1 MASMRIR
8 VAREKR
14 VVPLRRACGPLAAP
28 SDWITASVP
37 VTAAA
42 TRVLSSAS
50 PANFSSAGASSGM
63 EAAPRAKART
73 RWPASRARFTVSRP
87 MPWLAPMTRTV
98 AMAASGR
105 QRLLDLLGV
114 GGQHLRL
121 RHLAGRR
128 GERYGFRARHDVE
141 MQMEHHLPA
150 GRLVEL
156 LQGDAGGAERLHGSS
171 CHLLHRLHAGGE
183 LSRARVQHVACRR
196 LGD

>member
-8 VAREKR
+8 VAREKGF
-14 VVPLRRACGPLAAP
+14 VPLRMACGPLAAP

-37 VTAAA
+37 ATAAA

-50 PANFSSAGASSGM
+50 PPIFSSAGAESGM
-63 EAAPRAKART
+63 EAALRAKART

-98 AMAASGR
+98 AMSASGR

-114 GGQHLRL
+114 GGPHLRL
-121 RHLAGRR
+121 LHLAGGR
-128 GERYGFRARHDVE
+128 GERYAFGARHDME
-141 MQMEHHLPA
+141 MQMEHHLPT

-156 LQGDAGGAERLHGSS
+156 PQGDAGGAERLHGGS
-171 CHLLHRLHAGGE
+171 CPPLPRAQAGGG
-183 LSRARVQHVACRR
+183 LGRGGRQHH
-196 LGD
+196 GPG